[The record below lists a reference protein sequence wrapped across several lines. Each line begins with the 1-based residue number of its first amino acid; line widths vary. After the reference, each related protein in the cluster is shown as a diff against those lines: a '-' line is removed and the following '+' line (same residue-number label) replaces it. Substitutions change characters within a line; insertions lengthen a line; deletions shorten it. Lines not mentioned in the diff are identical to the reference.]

1 MMHKDSVLY
10 IALDNNYIGFLRV
23 FTIQKVAA
31 YSPCLL
37 LLLFIYIK
45 YRVQIKVWTH
55 FNCLPLP
62 FVLKGYFF
70 VEKYT

>member
-10 IALDNNYIGFLRV
+10 IALDNNYIGF
-23 FTIQKVAA
+23 FACFYYTEGGCIQSMSFIIII
-31 YSPCLL
+31 YS
-37 LLLFIYIK
+37 IK